1 MKFRLLTLLF
11 LANLFALPLRAQSL
25 SNREQVKTAQEE
37 LTGFTLPDGFIIE
50 LVASEKDGIAN
61 PIDLTFDDAGRL
73 WTQTAMMYPL
83 DSWAAIQW
91 EDMPGFTMDDEAK
104 KKSNAERILDLYQGK
119 AKGIDKIIIL
129 SNLYNGGP
137 VQTTVWA
144 DGLDI
149 QQRILYRTSVV

>member
-1 MKFRLLTLLF
+1 
-11 LANLFALPLRAQSL
+11 
-25 SNREQVKTAQEE
+25 
-37 LTGFTLPDGFIIE
+37 
-50 LVASEKDGIAN
+50 
-61 PIDLTFDDAGRL
+61 
-73 WTQTAMMYPL
+73 MMYPL

-137 VQTTVWA
+137 VKTTVWA
-144 DGLDI
+144 DGLAI
-149 QQRILYRTSVV
+149 QQSILTFTNGAFIAQGYELFFLNDSNDDGKADQRKPNITGFGFSDTHTTVTQPVRGSSEEARVGTECGSTYK